1 MSASSNRTATT
12 NNRTLKL
19 FKSRTTLIEQLD
31 HLEYDVSEHEDF
43 SINEVDA
50 MNVNNQLHMTLS
62 HRKDNRKI
70 HVKYYLTSKQINRA
84 NLDNLIEDVYNI
96 DTILTKNDTLMVI
109 IEDEP
114 NDTIINKIKYLYDHD
129 GIFVVIHNINR
140 LQYNILNHV
149 IVPKCEI
156 LGDSEIEELKKKY
169 NILNITQ
176 LPEISRFDPQA
187 LIMCMKPGQV
197 CKFKRASSTALF
209 YDYYRICV

>member
-1 MSASSNRTATT
+1 MSSASNRTATT

-19 FKSRTTLIEQLD
+19 FKSRTTLIEQIDNLD
-31 HLEYDVSEHEDF
+31 YDVSEYEDF

-50 MNVNNQLHMTLS
+50 MNINNQLHMTLS

-70 HVKYYLTSKQINRA
+70 HIKYYLTSKQINRA
-84 NLDNLIEDVYNI
+84 NLDNMIEDVYNI
-96 DTILTKNDTLMVI
+96 DTILTKNDTLMII

-140 LQYNILNHV
+140 LQYNLLNHV

-156 LGDSEIEELKKKY
+156 LGDSEIEEMKKRY
-169 NILNITQ
+169 NIINLKQ

-187 LIMCMKPGQV
+187 LVMCMKPGQV
-197 CKFKRASSTALF
+197 CKFKRESATALL

>member
-1 MSASSNRTATT
+1 MASSSNRTATT

-31 HLEYDVSEHEDF
+31 NLDYDVSEYEDF

-50 MNVNNQLHMTLS
+50 MNINNQLHMTLS
-62 HRKDNRKI
+62 HNKDNRKI

-84 NLDNLIEDVYNI
+84 NLDNMIEDVYNI

-129 GIFVVIHNINR
+129 GIFVLIHNINR
-140 LQYNILNHV
+140 LQYNILNHA

-156 LGDSEIEELKKKY
+156 LGDSEIEELKKRY
-169 NILNITQ
+169 NIINLKQ
-176 LPEISRFDPQA
+176 LPEISRFDPHA
-187 LIMCMKPGQV
+187 LVMCMKPGQV
-197 CKFKRASSTALF
+197 CKFKRDSATALL